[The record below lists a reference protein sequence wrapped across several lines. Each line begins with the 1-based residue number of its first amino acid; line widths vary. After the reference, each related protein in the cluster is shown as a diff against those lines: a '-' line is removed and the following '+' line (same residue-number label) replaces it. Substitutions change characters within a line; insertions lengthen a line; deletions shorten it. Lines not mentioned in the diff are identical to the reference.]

1 MDTNTPPTG
10 GGRFADDPSQRP
22 DLYDARDPGIGK
34 AEGPGH
40 ALAEGISSTQLQ
52 LATPVEI

>member
-1 MDTNTPPTG
+1 MATNTPPTG

-52 LATPVEI
+52 LAKI